1 MVSTEDYDIA
11 GFMGCYPTVCGMVW
25 GEPKLRWE
33 VTEVTGSCAMVGLVS
48 WGQKSLK

>member
-1 MVSTEDYDIA
+1 MVA
-11 GFMGCYPTVCGMVW
+11 W

-48 WGQKSLK
+48 WDQKSLKQKLVITGGELALLKVK

>member
-1 MVSTEDYDIA
+1 MTSPVKK
-11 GFMGCYPTVCGMVW
+11 GCYPTVCGMVAW